1 MKHDHCKQDLFYKPP
16 NVIYDHIQRA
26 VQHKQNSMHAFTIMR
41 FQKGKQVNGKG
52 KKLWAVLGSTAGDKT
67 VVLAAQNNE
76 WCVKNATNLFGEGL
90 AVLSFAVEDNIA
102 IVINWVANGNHTKH
116 IKWQL

>member
-16 NVIYDHIQRA
+16 NVIYDHIQWA

-67 VVLAAQNNE
+67 VMLAAQNNE
-76 WCVKNATNLFGEGL
+76 YNNNKQQHSLFSQASWGRLEMKPERNKL
-90 AVLSFAVEDNIA
+90 WTLYYI
-102 IVINWVANGNHTKH
+102 I
-116 IKWQL
+116 